1 MQCLRV
7 RRGWFDRT
15 ATVLASVLLVVSPVL
30 AKTAPPPPAF
40 AEIGGTVVG
49 ADGLTAVAGATVKA
63 AHVESQKVYTSAATT
78 RNGSY
83 VLSGLPEG
91 WYDVAVETPK
101 GLFVASS
108 LIRASAG
115 QRSMASIALG
125 ATAPDAQE
133 PPADPNAPAPE
144 PPKEEPPP
152 SEPPATPPADPNA
165 PPAEPPAPPEQQQKK
180 KGTSFWKSPGGAAI
194 LIVGGS
200 LLLAAAASSAT
211 DNDIDI
217 DTPPPMTSS
226 Q

>member
-1 MQCLRV
+1 MQCLHV

-30 AKTAPPPPAF
+30 ANTAPPPPAF

-125 ATAPDAQE
+125 ATAPEAQE
-133 PPADPNAPAPE
+133 D
-144 PPKEEPPP
+144 
-152 SEPPATPPADPNA
+152 PPADPNA

>member
-1 MQCLRV
+1 
-7 RRGWFDRT
+7 
-15 ATVLASVLLVVSPVL
+15 VLASVLLVVSPVL

-133 PPADPNAPAPE
+133 DPPADPNAPAPE

>member
-1 MQCLRV
+1 MPCPRV

-15 ATVLASVLLVVSPVL
+15 ATVLASVLLIVSPVL
-30 AKTAPPPPAF
+30 AKTAERPVF
-40 AEIGGTVVG
+40 AEIGGSVVG

-115 QRSMASIALG
+115 QRAMASIALG
-125 ATAPDAQE
+125 ATAPEAQ
-133 PPADPNAPAPE
+133 DPNAPAPE

-152 SEPPATPPADPNA
+152 PSEPPATPPADPNA
-165 PPAEPPAPPEQQQKK
+165 PAEPPAPPEQQQKK

-200 LLLAAAASSAT
+200 LALAAAASSAT

>member
-1 MQCLRV
+1 
-7 RRGWFDRT
+7 
-15 ATVLASVLLVVSPVL
+15 VLASVLLVVSPVL

>member
-1 MQCLRV
+1 
-7 RRGWFDRT
+7 
-15 ATVLASVLLVVSPVL
+15 VLASVLLVVSPVL

-125 ATAPDAQE
+125 ATAPEAQE
-133 PPADPNAPAPE
+133 D
-144 PPKEEPPP
+144 
-152 SEPPATPPADPNA
+152 PPADPNA

-217 DTPPPMTSS
+217 DTPPPLESS